1 MKVRRRKA
9 IMKRAM
15 KVLLVLQ
22 FVFIYILGGLPLPKA
37 SAGSQFL
44 MWTEDGRTFA
54 SFGPNQE
61 IRIHTGAIEF
71 TKGCSKDGV
80 DDFDVPFADIYVV
93 QSGQGNPGEKLQD
106 VSGAPNTVQGAHGG
120 LFISEL
126 IGATAPGGSIGPGTY
141 TVVYDECQD
150 GTVSPEDKVFP
161 GAFEVVFPTDMP
173 DIMADPAIAK
183 LKQAAGESQEEWE
196 SIHTSY
202 EMLFTMQSNLGT
214 VGKVWQCSG
223 LKEMA
228 LSVSTSF
235 SLTLVCPKVG
245 GGPLPGP
252 NPWDIKHSGIIDG
265 FFTGLTKG
273 VEIMTGVNPKQMALK
288 HILSTASHY
297 KGIHADPPN
306 PDFQKL
312 TPLETR
318 DLIETDSNDPETI
331 AFVGLGN
338 ELSNEAPLLKSFLTS
353 IERYQG
359 SALEKNGEWSLIH
372 ARAVQDYSA
381 QLKQQVAR
389 TNTAIDIAKQV
400 LEADPRPFD
409 EIATELQAF
418 RDEVAV
424 QGLPIEQVRE
434 LKNLGFTDIQI
445 NDMKTQLLSKN
456 LSFNK
461 TDVISQLDELKSTN
475 EVLVSSF
482 TELEKNMKE
491 HWIEYIKVLP
501 SVDDL
506 APIVNAGGPYT
517 GQEGSVINF
526 SGSLSTSPTDIVS
539 YEWDLDGDGE
549 FDDATGVSPTYKYM
563 INVNKLLGLKVTN
576 KDGWS
581 NIGYATVFI
590 ENSNKGPSITAM
602 VPDRASTEIVV
613 GESKEFSIEAA
624 DQENDQVNV
633 EWYIDR
639 IRVKEGN
646 GFTFTPTEDQ
656 VGKHII
662 EAIVSD
668 DSTHSG
674 YETVSWPVSV
684 LMADNDEDG
693 WNSNVD
699 CDDSDSNVFPGATE
713 KPGNG
718 KDDDC
723 DRETTDISLKPIAL
737 FYPGG
742 FGKNV
747 ALFESG
753 ATVEAFSSQYD
764 SSHSPQQMIDANI
777 NSNPWATRSK
787 DNQWV
792 KISLAEGKTYL
803 IDRIELMPRPGFP
816 GQRVKDF
823 EVAVSTDGEEFTTVL
838 EATAENNG
846 NLQEFK
852 LSKPVLAKYVMYRP
866 LNAQDGG
873 SVISTQQ
880 FKVKTSLISSPTVTF
895 NNLSTDPE
903 NDIISWEWNFGDDK
917 PVSTEKSPTHVYD
930 EPGTYT
936 VTLKATDAAGNIDT
950 YSLEQTVEA
959 ADFAFLPKVPK
970 EGEYVTFYNT
980 SVGVEEG
987 DIVSSTWN
995 FGDKTPAVTT
1005 SAKSYTHIFR
1015 DNETYTVTLETL
1027 NKKGQTQKITKKI
1040 TPVNVNPTVEIG
1052 MDITVRSGKKVDFTA
1067 SIYDPGTDN
1076 RTCHWDFGDDTTS
1089 DTCSTSHT
1097 YPLLEKDAPDKSY
1110 TATLTVTDDD
1120 GGVSS
1125 DSKVVTVRAERDP
1138 KLVAL
1143 YTFDNDYK
1151 DYSGNN
1157 NNGTPVGTMSFA
1169 DGIKGKAAKF
1179 DGKSGI
1185 TVQDSDSLDLS
1196 TAFSFSMWLY
1206 KEDAGAGGWA
1216 PILTKGDK
1224 AEYGPYALLHSSNGV
1239 SPGVRLTG
1247 GATTSPS
1254 HLLTSVNT
1262 NFKEWYLFTTT
1273 WDGSTI
1279 KYYVNDILVDSQP
1292 WNDVFKNDSSQLLIG
1307 YDPPGV
1313 TEYFRGLMDDFRVYS
1328 YSLSPDE
1335 IKDLYNQTPAKDEV
1349 APVTVAEVTPTEP
1362 NGEGGWYTGAVGM
1375 TLTATDDDSGVD
1387 KTEYRINNGDWNVY
1401 MGAIPFYKNGSY
1413 TIEYRSTDKAGNIEV
1428 TKSTSIKLDKTSP
1441 VTVAKTVP
1449 AEPDGDN
1456 GWYVSKTEITL
1467 SATDDDSGVEK
1478 LEYRINEKE
1487 WKVYEQAI
1495 KLETE
1500 GIQKLEY
1507 RSTDKAGNT
1516 EIVKSVEVKLDKT
1529 DPETTANVFPVEP
1542 SGKNGWYTKDVT
1554 IGLTP
1559 NDDLSGIEKT
1569 EYRVDSGV
1577 WVAYESPIMLTQDS
1591 NHLVEYRSFD
1601 KAGNSEEIQSITV
1614 KLDKTTP
1621 STTINTTP
1629 SDESGKGGWY
1639 TSDVTLELVAKD
1651 QHSGVEKIE
1660 YKLNDGEWA
1669 TYKDP
1674 ILLTNQGMYRIEYRS
1689 LDYAG
1694 NTEDIKV
1701 AEMKLDKTS
1710 PTTTIN
1716 VTPGEPT
1723 GENGWYTT
1731 DVTMELLPD
1740 DQHSGVEKT
1749 EYRINGNEWVV
1760 YQSPINL
1767 TTDGLH
1773 LVEYRSI
1780 DFAGNIEEIKGMEV
1794 KIDKTLPELSIKL
1807 NKNTIWPPNHKMVT
1821 IKATPEVSD
1830 LSDLQSVILTS
1841 ITSSDPEDGV
1851 GDGSTEL
1858 DIQNASFGTAD
1869 FVFDLRAERSGTSNY
1884 RVYTITYTVT
1894 DQAGNERS
1902 VISTVTVVHDQSGED
1917 VVVF

>member
-1 MKVRRRKA
+1 MKGRQRKEW
-9 IMKRAM
+9 MKRVM

-80 DDFDVPFADIYVV
+80 DDLDVPFADIYVV
-93 QSGQGNPGEKLQD
+93 SSGQGNPGEKLQD

-150 GTVSPEDKVFP
+150 GMVSPEDKVFP
-161 GAFEVVFPTDMP
+161 EAFEVVFPTDMP

-202 EMLFTMQSNLGT
+202 EMLFTMQANLGT

-359 SALEKNGEWSLIH
+359 SAIEKNGEWSLIH
-372 ARAVQDYSA
+372 ARAVQDYSS
-381 QLKQQVAR
+381 QLKQQIAR

-409 EIATELQAF
+409 EMAVELQAF

-424 QGLPIEQVRE
+424 QGFPTDQVRE
-434 LKNLGFTDIQI
+434 LKNLGFSDTQI
-445 NDMKTQLLSKN
+445 NTMKTELLSKN

-461 TDVISQLDELKSTN
+461 ADVLSQFDQLKSTN
-475 EVLVSSF
+475 EVLISSF
-482 TELEKNMKE
+482 SELEKNMKE

-526 SGSLSTSPTDIVS
+526 NGSLSTSPSDIVS

-549 FDDATGVSPTYKYM
+549 FDDATGVAPTYKYD
-563 INVNKLLGLKVTN
+563 INVNKLVGLKVTN

-613 GESKEFSIEAA
+613 GDSKEFSIEAA
-624 DQENDQVNV
+624 DQENDQVNI
-633 EWYIDR
+633 EWYLDR
-639 IRVKEGN
+639 ILVKEGS
-646 GFTFTPTEDQ
+646 GYTFTPTEDQ

-668 DSTHSG
+668 NSTHSG

-684 LMADNDEDG
+684 LMPDNDEDG
-693 WNSNVD
+693 WNSNAD
-699 CDDSDSNVFPGATE
+699 CDDSDSNVYPGATE

-723 DRETTDISLKPIAL
+723 DRETSDISLKPTAS
-737 FYPGG
+737 FYPEG

-753 ATVEAFSSQYD
+753 ARVEAFSGQYD

-852 LSKPVLAKYVMYRP
+852 LSKPVLAKYIMYRP

-873 SVISTQQ
+873 NVISTQQ
-880 FKVKTSLISSPTVTF
+880 FKVKTGLISTPKVTF
-895 NNLSTDPE
+895 NNQSTDPE
-903 NDIISWEWNFGDDK
+903 NDIVSWEWNFGDDM
-917 PVSTEKSPTHVYD
+917 PVSTEKSPTHVYS
-930 EPGTYT
+930 EPGTYN

-959 ADFAFLPKVPK
+959 ADFAFLPKAPK
-970 EGEYVTFYNT
+970 EGEFVTFYNT
-980 SVGVEEG
+980 SVGLDEG
-987 DIVSSTWN
+987 EIVSSTWN
-995 FGDKTPAVTT
+995 FGDGTPSVTT
-1005 SAKSYTHIFR
+1005 ASGSYTHTYR
-1015 DNETYTVTLETL
+1015 DNKTYPVTLETVDKSG
-1027 NKKGQTQKITKKI
+1027 KKQRITKEI
-1040 TPVNVNPTVEIG
+1040 TPVNVDPTVTVG
-1052 MDITVRSGKKVDFTA
+1052 MDITVRSGKKVDFIP

-1076 RTCHWDFGDDTTS
+1076 RTCRWEFGDGKTA
-1089 DTCSTSHT
+1089 DTCNSSYT
-1097 YPLLEKDAPDKSY
+1097 YPALEKDAPDQSY

-1125 DSKVVTVRAERDP
+1125 DSKIVMVRAERDP

-1143 YTFDNDYK
+1143 YTFDNDFK
-1151 DYSGNN
+1151 DYSGYN

-1185 TVQDSDSLDLS
+1185 TVPDADSLDLS

-1216 PILTKGDK
+1216 PILSKGDK
-1224 AEYGPYALLHSSNGV
+1224 SEYGPYALLHSSNGV

-1254 HLLTSVNT
+1254 HMLTSVNT

-1307 YDPPGV
+1307 FDPPGV
-1313 TEYFRGLMDDFRVYS
+1313 TEYFRGLIDDFRVYS
-1328 YSLSPDE
+1328 YSLSPEE
-1335 IKDLYNQTPAKDEV
+1335 ITDLYQQTPSQDDQP
-1349 APVTVAEVTPTEP
+1349 PVTTVEVTPAEP
-1362 NGEGGWYTGAVGM
+1362 NGTDGWYTVDASI
-1375 TLTATDDDSGVD
+1375 TLTATD
-1387 KTEYRINNGDWNVY
+1387 
-1401 MGAIPFYKNGSY
+1401 
-1413 TIEYRSTDKAGNIEV
+1413 
-1428 TKSTSIKLDKTSP
+1428 
-1441 VTVAKTVP
+1441 
-1449 AEPDGDN
+1449 
-1456 GWYVSKTEITL
+1456 
-1467 SATDDDSGVEK
+1467 
-1478 LEYRINEKE
+1478 
-1487 WKVYEQAI
+1487 
-1495 KLETE
+1495 
-1500 GIQKLEY
+1500 
-1507 RSTDKAGNT
+1507 
-1516 EIVKSVEVKLDKT
+1516 
-1529 DPETTANVFPVEP
+1529 
-1542 SGKNGWYTKDVT
+1542 
-1554 IGLTP
+1554 
-1559 NDDLSGIEKT
+1559 
-1569 EYRVDSGV
+1569 
-1577 WVAYESPIMLTQDS
+1577 
-1591 NHLVEYRSFD
+1591 
-1601 KAGNSEEIQSITV
+1601 
-1614 KLDKTTP
+1614 
-1621 STTINTTP
+1621 
-1629 SDESGKGGWY
+1629 
-1639 TSDVTLELVAKD
+1639 
-1651 QHSGVEKIE
+1651 
-1660 YKLNDGEWA
+1660 
-1669 TYKDP
+1669 
-1674 ILLTNQGMYRIEYRS
+1674 
-1689 LDYAG
+1689 
-1694 NTEDIKV
+1694 ED
-1701 AEMKLDKTS
+1701 
-1710 PTTTIN
+1710 
-1716 VTPGEPT
+1716 
-1723 GENGWYTT
+1723 
-1731 DVTMELLPD
+1731 
-1740 DQHSGVEKT
+1740 SGVEKT
-1749 EYRINGNEWVV
+1749 EYRINNGEWRIYNESIPVTDNGSYSLEYRSTDKTGNIEAIKSLTLKLDKTTPVSIAEVAPGEPDGANQWYKSDLGITLSATDEDSGIEKIEYRINEEDWRVYEDIIQIDSEGIHKIEYRGIDKAGNTEEVKSIDLKLDKTNPTTTVKTTPGEPNGDNGWYTSDITLELASSDEESGVANTEYRVNGVEWTA
-1760 YQSPINL
+1760 YESPIVL
-1767 TTDGLH
+1767 SEDGAYQ
-1773 LVEYRSI
+1773 VEYRSVDNAGNIEGIKTIEVKLDKTKPETTGKVTPGEPNGDNGWYTTDVTLELTSTDEHSGLAKTEYRVDEGEWTAYELPIVLSKDGVYQVQYRSI
-1780 DFAGNIEEIKGMEV
+1780 DKAGNIEELKKFEV
-1794 KIDKTLPELSIKL
+1794 KIDKTAPNLSISL
-1807 NKNTIWPPNHKMVT
+1807 GENNLWPPNHKMVT
-1821 IKATPEVSD
+1821 VNAVPVTVDMSD
-1830 LSDLQSVILTS
+1830 IQSIILTS
-1841 ITSSDPEDGV
+1841 ITSSDPEDDL

-1858 DIQNASFGTAD
+1858 DIQNADFGTTD
-1869 FVFDLRAERSGTSNY
+1869 FEFDLRAERSGTNET
-1884 RVYTITYTVT
+1884 RIYTITYTIT
-1894 DQAGNERS
+1894 DMAGNKQTE
-1902 VISTVTVVHDQSGED
+1902 IDTVTVVHDQSGID
-1917 VVVF
+1917 VMKFKK